1 MLAKLIAPAVVF
13 GVLLAGAEKGPPEN
27 RASNNAVEIA
37 AKLYNGR
44 DAVRQA
50 VGSDLDGVI
59 VVVEVSIAPKTA
71 EPLAV
76 RLDDFLL
83 RSDKDGQRSAPFTPS
98 QIAGKGTLMIT
109 EGGGGRA
116 VMGDNRGPVWGGY
129 PGSRPGRLG
138 GDGGAIGNT
147 ANTTA
152 QSSAHSGSKD
162 AEDPLLATL
171 KAKVLPETSASKPV
185 SGLLYFLMEGKHK
198 TKQLEVLYRGPAGR
212 LSLRFKD

>member
-1 MLAKLIAPAVVF
+1 
-13 GVLLAGAEKGPPEN
+13 
-27 RASNNAVEIA
+27 
-37 AKLYNGR
+37 
-44 DAVRQA
+44 
-50 VGSDLDGVI
+50 
-59 VVVEVSIAPKTA
+59 
-71 EPLAV
+71 
-76 RLDDFLL
+76 
-83 RSDKDGQRSAPFTPS
+83 
-98 QIAGKGTLMIT
+98 
-109 EGGGGRA
+109 
-116 VMGDNRGPVWGGY
+116 MGDNRGPVWGGY
-129 PGSRPGRLG
+129 PGGRPGRLG

-198 TKQLEVLYRGPAGR
+198 TKQLEVIYKGPAGR